1 MSLASG
7 FDKPSTYVSA
17 DERAAETG
25 GKLLYGLDKELA
37 EKAAAKYDPEME
49 AEARSWVEAV
59 LGEKLEGTFQE
70 ALKSGV
76 VLCNLV
82 NALVPGSCPP
92 PKNKKLPFIQMENIS
107 NYLAACK
114 KLGVPDYSS
123 FQTVSLYENQ
133 DMMAVLTN
141 IFALGSVAKTKGY
154 SGPTIGVKMATE
166 NKRDFTEEQLKAGN
180 NVQTFIMQGGTKT
193 EAAALSHAHDG
204 HAINKLKGVDG
215 VQGLGTG
222 GEETFANLGGARTE
236 AASMSHA
243 HDGHVIDKTK
253 GIDGVE
259 GLGTGGDA
267 RLGTGLH

>member
-92 PKNKKLPFIQMENIS
+92 PSPRPRTGPR
-107 NYLAACK
+107 AA
-114 KLGVPDYSS
+114 P
-123 FQTVSLYENQ
+123 
-133 DMMAVLTN
+133 
-141 IFALGSVAKTKGY
+141 
-154 SGPTIGVKMATE
+154 P
-166 NKRDFTEEQLKAGN
+166 
-180 NVQTFIMQGGTKT
+180 GT
-193 EAAALSHAHDG
+193 
-204 HAINKLKGVDG
+204 
-215 VQGLGTG
+215 
-222 GEETFANLGGARTE
+222 
-236 AASMSHA
+236 
-243 HDGHVIDKTK
+243 
-253 GIDGVE
+253 
-259 GLGTGGDA
+259 
-267 RLGTGLH
+267 